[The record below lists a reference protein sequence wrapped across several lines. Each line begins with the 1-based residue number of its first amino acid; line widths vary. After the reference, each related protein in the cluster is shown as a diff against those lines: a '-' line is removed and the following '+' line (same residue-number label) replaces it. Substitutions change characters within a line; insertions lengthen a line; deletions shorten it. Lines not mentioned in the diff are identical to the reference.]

1 MNIKIRRL
9 CAALLLFTLPL
20 CLLACST
27 EEVPRPKEG
36 VGVATLSAVGDI
48 YLTHEMLLDAKIP
61 NGYDFSPLFSNIVT
75 SITPA
80 DIAIGNFEGT
90 FAAAPEGSYPDEL
103 AAALASTGFDILQ
116 TANSYSVFNG
126 LSGLE
131 RTKAV
136 IQENG
141 MHSIGTYTSQ
151 TEQERAQVLI
161 RDVNGIRFAF
171 VAFTKGFQGMGLPS
185 GAEHSVDLLYS
196 DYTTDYE
203 DINREEILAV
213 LEKAS
218 DLQPDFIIAS
228 VHWGSENVSG
238 VSESQERIADLLLNN
253 GVDVILGSHSHR
265 LGEIETRQVADDSG
279 ESRTCIIA
287 YSLGDFCVTE
297 SGDSNTSVILN
308 LEFMRD
314 HASGK
319 KEISNVSYTA
329 VSTVDNED
337 LYDTQFA
344 VVATDDAIRLYEGN
358 YYLHIG
364 DDAYKQ
370 IVKDRE
376 SIEKTLFPKQESTA
390 EG

>member
-1 MNIKIRRL
+1 MKTKIRRL
-9 CAALLLFTLPL
+9 CAALLLLTLPL
-20 CLLACST
+20 WLIACGSS
-27 EEVPRPKEG
+27 EVPRPKEG
-36 VGVATLSAVGDI
+36 TGVATLSAVGDI

-61 NGYDFSPLFSNIVT
+61 NGYDFSPLFFNIVT
-75 SITPA
+75 SIAPA

-90 FAAAPEGSYPDEL
+90 FAATSEGSYPDEL
-103 AAALASTGFDILQ
+103 ASALASTGFDILQ
-116 TANSYSVFNG
+116 TANSYSVYNG

-131 RTKAV
+131 RTKNV
-136 IQENG
+136 IRENG
-141 MHSIGTYTSQ
+141 MITIGTYTSQ
-151 TEQERAQVLI
+151 AEKEREQVLLREI
-161 RDVNGIRFAF
+161 NGIRFAF
-171 VAFTKGFQGMGLPS
+171 VAFTKGFHGMGLPS

-203 DINREEILAV
+203 DINTSEILAV
-213 LEKAS
+213 LEKAN
-218 DLQPDFIIAS
+218 DMQPDFIVAS

-265 LGEIETRQVADDSG
+265 LGEIETRQITDDSG
-279 ESRTCIIA
+279 KSKTCVIA

-308 LEFMRD
+308 LEFTRD
-314 HASGK
+314 HASGS

-329 VSTVDNED
+329 VSTVDNGA

-358 YYLHIG
+358 YYLHIA
-364 DDAYKQ
+364 DDAYAQ
-370 IVKDRE
+370 IVKDLKD
-376 SIEKTLFPKQESTA
+376 IEKTVFPTEES
-390 EG
+390 E